1 MTETK
6 RTLHFKI
13 PRFLKKLFQLLK
25 KDLGLFRKDLELL
38 RKDSGVL
45 QKDSGV
51 FRKYFFMFY
60 FPFLCLYRMDC
71 EFVMWTVVK
80 WLIISYVSSFFRTT
94 GPRLTYMRFRSQ
106 LYTDMEHILLYI
118 STLLI
123 CKTDKLIL

>member
-25 KDLGLFRKDLELL
+25 KDLEVLQKDSGVF

-45 QKDSGV
+45 PKDSGV

-71 EFVMWTVVK
+71 GFAMWTVAK
-80 WLIISYVSSFFRTT
+80 LLIISSVSSFFRTI

-106 LYTDMEHILLYI
+106 LYTDMKTYI
-118 STLLI
+118 VVYQYVVNL
-123 CKTDKLIL
+123 